1 MGTTAHPTPS
11 TDCRRVLPPSVRLAQ
26 TGVRE
31 GAECQSEALTT
42 STSRSATS
50 TAPSLSTS
58 ACSARS
64 DLRWRAG
71 FETYRGSEE
80 VVYLGFGHKHVPGTQ
95 PETRLGLRKADGGE
109 HHYFDVGIEH
119 LAFTVDNRSQVD
131 AAYQRCLDMGARI
144 HCPPEE
150 ESDLPGYYAFFVFDP
165 DGIRVEVDHWSD
177 EVRSGVGRGASP

>member
-1 MGTTAHPTPS
+1 MPIRGVDHI
-11 TDCRRVLPPSVRLAQ
+11 DLA
-26 TGVRE
+26 V
-31 GAECQSEALTT
+31 
-42 STSRSATS
+42 
-50 TAPSLSTS
+50 
-58 ACSARS
+58 S
-64 DLRWRAG
+64 DLDRSLAFYLGMLGPVGLAVEGR
-71 FETYRGSEE
+71 FQTYRGSEE

-177 EVRSGVGRGASP
+177 EVRREWDEGRHLEVAPHRPDESR